1 MNKYRVVLQVP
12 ESITDGQVQTFT
24 TEQEAESTAQAV
36 AMARAEAANAF
47 IYCDLEEKDF
57 RILDITC
64 RALDPEPTEQDCK
77 LCLIE
82 RVSEFAFENVES
94 YRNDTTGVAAD
105 LAYLLWAIA
114 ADSSFLWGNEKPDG
128 LIKLLLEN
136 DTELLKELM
145 DKGYIIKEMLP
156 APEKPE
162 PLDEKRHMAEIAA
175 VVAEF
180 ITEYKIKLGN
190 EGMITHYA
198 TIAEIALEF
207 DELFPSDFDWEK
219 HMDNGGDCWD
229 MEVRDFTES
238 WLVIHNAQVGEWD

>member
-1 MNKYRVVLQVP
+1 MNKYRVVLQLP
-12 ESITDGQVQTFT
+12 ESITDGEVQTFT
-24 TEQEAESTAQAV
+24 TEQEAEHQHVAVMRAQ
-36 AMARAEAANAF
+36 AEAANAF
-47 IYCDLEEKDF
+47 MYYDLKTQDF
-57 RILDITC
+57 RVLDVV
-64 RALDPEPTEQDCK
+64 RLSSDEPTTEQCK

-128 LIKLLLEN
+128 LIKLMLEN

-156 APEKPE
+156 VPEKPE
-162 PLDEKRHMAEIAA
+162 PLDEKRHIAEIAA

-180 ITEYKIKLGN
+180 ITDHKIKLGN

-207 DELFPSDFDWEK
+207 DEFFPSDFDWEK
-219 HMDNGGDCWD
+219 HMDKGGDCWD
-229 MEVRDFTES
+229 MEVRNFTEG
-238 WLVIHNAQVGEWD
+238 WIVIHNTQVGEWD